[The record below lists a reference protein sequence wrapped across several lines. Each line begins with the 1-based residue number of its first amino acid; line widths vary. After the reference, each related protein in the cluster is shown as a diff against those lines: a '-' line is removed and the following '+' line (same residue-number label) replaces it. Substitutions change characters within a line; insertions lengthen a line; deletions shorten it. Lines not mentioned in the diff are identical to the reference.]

1 MILICII
8 MAATNQNNSVR
19 RTKRNEKS
27 NFEKKIGELI
37 LELKKRVLSFFMFLE

>member
-1 MILICII
+1 

-37 LELKKRVLSFFMFLE
+37 LELKKRVLSFFMFFFELAN